1 VKVEEGLFQA
11 TVNLKGVFTATQMT
25 EVVLRPE
32 AWAQMPG
39 QGFNV
44 LTAVEPGTR
53 VKKGDVIATVQ
64 TDKIDRAIRDLE
76 TEQQL
81 AQVAI
86 RLAEEELPV
95 LEKSTPVEIAT
106 AERTKRQADEDLK
119 KFLEVDRPLA
129 EATAE
134 NAAKNAQHFLDYA
147 KEELKQ
153 LQKMYR
159 NKDL

>member
-1 VKVEEGLFQA
+1 YTRL
-11 TVNLKGVFTATQMT
+11 
-25 EVVLRPE
+25 PDSD
-32 AWAQMPG
+32 
-39 QGFNV
+39 
-44 LTAVEPGTR
+44 PGTR
-53 VKKGDVIATVQ
+53 VRMGELIAPMHQ
-64 TDKIDRAIRDLE
+64 DKINLAIRDLE
-76 TEQQL
+76 TEQHI

-106 AERTKRQADEDLK
+106 AERNKKQADEDLK

-134 NAAKNAQHFLDYA
+134 NSAKNAQHFLDYA